1 MLKRIPRALF
11 IPDRFA
17 YPILASLVVLVLLIV
32 FASSPDGLTVTDLA
46 ILVVLIAVFALVWW
60 RFHARQ
66 NRNLPVN
73 ATALLRAI
81 KHSHKPALIAFESE
95 YCPKCMVLGRQLS
108 RLSDMQ
114 IQNMT
119 IYHLSVNR
127 EPGRTLFAQ
136 FDGRITPTYA
146 LVDAKGNLI
155 DEWPLILPIDRVIY
169 SVTRQQTT

>member
-1 MLKRIPRALF
+1 MLRRLPRALF

-17 YPILASLVVLVLLIV
+17 YPILSALTVLVLLLI
-32 FASSPDGLTVTDLA
+32 FANSPDGLTVADLG
-46 ILVVLIAVFALVWW
+46 ILVGVMAVLALVWW

-66 NRNLPVN
+66 TRNVPIN

-114 IQNMT
+114 LSNMT

-127 EPGRTLFAQ
+127 EPGRALFRQ
-136 FDGRITPTYA
+136 FDGRITPTYT
-146 LVDAKGNLI
+146 LLDAKGNLI
-155 DEWPLILPIDRVIY
+155 EEWPLILPIDRVIY

>member
-1 MLKRIPRALF
+1 MLRKIPRAFF

-17 YPILASLVVLVLLIV
+17 YPILAVLVVLVLLLI
-32 FASSPDGLTVTDLA
+32 FASSPDGLTLADLG

-66 NRNLPVN
+66 SHNVPVN

-114 IQNMT
+114 LKNMT
-119 IYHLSVNR
+119 IYHLSVNK
-127 EPGRTLFAQ
+127 EPGRTLFTQ

-146 LVDAKGNLI
+146 LLDAKGNLLE
-155 DEWPLILPIDRVIY
+155 EWPLILPVDRVVY
-169 SVTRQQTT
+169 AVTRQQTT